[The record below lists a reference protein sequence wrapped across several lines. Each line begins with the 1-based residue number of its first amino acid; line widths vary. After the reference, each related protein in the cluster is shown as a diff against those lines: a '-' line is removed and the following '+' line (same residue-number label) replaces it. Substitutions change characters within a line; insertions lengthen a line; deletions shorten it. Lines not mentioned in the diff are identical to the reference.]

1 MAVFGRNGIVLAQAA
16 AFLYI
21 FGSALVGYDPINI
34 LIVYGFFSIFAQSEQ
49 ELPCLNELD
58 DLDLG
63 RSFLAIFGS
72 IIVALTLIPII

>member
-1 MAVFGRNGIVLAQAA
+1 MSVFGRNGIVLAQAA
-16 AFLYI
+16 SFFFI
-21 FGSALVGYDPINI
+21 FASSLFGYDPINI

-49 ELPCLNELD
+49 EVPCLNELD
-58 DLDLG
+58 DIDLA